1 MKLKLIIAIIA
12 VGAFGTSY
20 GQTYKTNLSS
30 VETIDNQIQDESYSS
45 EVPVADRLLITAPI
59 ENISKSD
66 KQFFSRK
73 EWRKIKKQL
82 QKNKKR
88 ILSEAN
94 SIHSY
99 KVVDTIYLDVPTNTK
114 ESKQSRLSG
123 SDW

>member
-1 MKLKLIIAIIA
+1 MKLKLIIAIIT